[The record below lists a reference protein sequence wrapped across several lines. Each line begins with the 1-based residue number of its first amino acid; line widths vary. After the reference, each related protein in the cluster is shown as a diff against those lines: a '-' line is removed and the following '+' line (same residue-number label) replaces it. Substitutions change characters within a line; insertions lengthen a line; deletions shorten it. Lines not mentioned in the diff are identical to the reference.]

1 MPDPNALPLPRLYEA
16 LADTGLV
23 RRLLEIARDED
34 LGPDAA
40 DGDVTSRVVVD
51 EPRTVRAEVV
61 CREAG
66 VVAGLACLPDLV
78 EAFETDAEVEL
89 LSHDGA
95 AVEAGTT
102 IAALDGDH
110 AAILRLERTL
120 LNLLGRLCGV
130 ATHTAR
136 FVEAVGGT
144 KAAILDTRKTTPGL
158 RVLEKYAVRCGGGQ
172 CHRLGLFDAVL
183 IKDNHLAGIPL
194 EDLTT
199 RVTEAASRAWK
210 LRLDPGLAFVEVEV
224 DSREQLERVLAVE
237 HGLVDIVLL
246 DNFDYEAM
254 RAAVARRN
262 QVNPDLLLEA
272 SGNVDLDTVRAI
284 AETGV
289 DRISSGALTH
299 HAVWLDVALDVE

>member
-1 MPDPNALPLPRLYEA
+1 MRDLNALALPELHET
-16 LADTGLV
+16 LAATGYV

-34 LGPDAA
+34 LGPP
-40 DGDVTSRVVVD
+40 DGQRDVTSLVVV
-51 EPRTVRAEVV
+51 EQPRRVSASVV

-66 VVAGLACLPDLV
+66 VVAGLACLPELLDV
-78 EAFETDAEVEL
+78 FETDAEVQL

-95 AVEAGTT
+95 AVEAGATLAT
-102 IAALDGDH
+102 LDGDH
-110 AAILRLERTL
+110 ANILTLERAL

-144 KAAILDTRKTTPGL
+144 NAQILDTRKTTPGL
-158 RVLEKYAVRCGGGQ
+158 RVLEKYAVRCGGGR
-172 CHRLGLFDAVL
+172 CHRLGLHDAVL

-194 EDLTT
+194 EHLTA

-210 LRLDPGLAFVEVEV
+210 LRIDPGLSFVEVEV
-224 DSREQLERVLAVE
+224 DSPAQLERVLAVE
-237 HGLVDIVLL
+237 QGLVDIVLL
-246 DNFDYEAM
+246 DNFSEGDM
-254 RAAVARRN
+254 RAAVRRRDQAN
-262 QVNPDLLLEA
+262 RDLLLEA
-272 SGNVDLDTVRAI
+272 SGGVSLDTVRAI

-299 HAVWLDVALDVE
+299 HAVWQDVALDVA